1 MSEAVELFAEVI
13 EPASELRVTCS
24 PAVIEDNLAALE
36 AYVDAQVA
44 PYVGAVIDPADE
56 EQVKEGRR
64 CMADL
69 NRLKAPIEEER
80 KRVKRAYEAPLKAFE
95 ARVKGITA
103 KIDAAR
109 SGLKAQV
116 DEADERFRAMRRELL
131 AEEYGGCAGALAS
144 VIPFSAVLDE
154 GWLNRSVAEPKA
166 LALVQEAAE
175 RALEGY
181 QALMAA
187 EMPRKDEV
195 VARYAET
202 LDVAAALRH
211 GAELAERDR
220 RMAEFRAAQEE
231 AARVAAGRAPEPEP
245 APRPGPAADPAFV
258 WSLTMEFEGTRDDAQ
273 RVADAL
279 RAEGVTGASIRC
291 KGEVRHG

>member
-1 MSEAVELFAEVI
+1 MEDAIKVTAEVI
-13 EPASELRVTCS
+13 EPSNALEVVYT
-24 PAVIEDNLAALE
+24 PAVFTDNLAALE
-36 AYVDAQVA
+36 AYVDQQIA
-44 PYVGAVIDPADE
+44 PYIGAQIDPGNY
-56 EQVKEGRR
+56 EQVKEARK

-69 NRLKAPIEEER
+69 NKLKEPIEAER
-80 KRVKRAYEAPLKAFE
+80 KRVKREYEAPLKLFE
-95 ARVKGITA
+95 GKVKGITF
-103 KIDAAR
+103 KIDQAR
-109 SGLKAQV
+109 ADLKAQV

-166 LALVQEAAE
+166 LSLVQEAAE

-187 EMPRKDEV
+187 ETPHKDEV

-245 APRPGPAADPAFV
+245 APRPGPAAGRAFV